1 MSDLK
6 SDVRKLSAIMF
17 TDIHGYSRM
26 MQIDEKETIKLLDEH
41 NRLLFPIIEKHGGTI
56 IKTVGDAILAVFDS
70 CISAVESAVLIQEA
84 LSQRAVEENAKVLRV
99 RIGIHLGEIVYKDND
114 VFGNGVN
121 IAARLQ
127 PLADPGGICFSQSV
141 FEQISSHYSDKITRV
156 GPVNLKNISEPHVI
170 YRMQIEGF
178 DVNTGTD
185 TLKFNT
191 AFAEGHKKSPAGS
204 STKTDVTREGYRI
217 NSTFA
222 SVRKTGVW
230 AIESVI
236 IAKVIFGEMTLD
248 FSMIDLN
255 GRIIEIDVKIICGE
269 LKIIH
274 KGSQSILVDVDVA
287 MGDISECNA
296 SVDENTGVIKVT
308 GKVIMGAVTINR
320 KDN

>member
-1 MSDLK
+1 M
-6 SDVRKLSAIMF
+6 
-17 TDIHGYSRM
+17 
-26 MQIDEKETIKLLDEH
+26 
-41 NRLLFPIIEKHGGTI
+41 
-56 IKTVGDAILAVFDS
+56 
-70 CISAVESAVLIQEA
+70 
-84 LSQRAVEENAKVLRV
+84 SQRAVEENAKVLRV